1 MSTAKAGVVGEGVRS
16 ASRGG
21 TARSVTARCG
31 LVARGALYILI
42 GLIAVRVGFGK
53 GGGEADRQGA
63 LQELAGKPFGSVL
76 VWAVGI
82 GLIGMVLWR
91 LSEAAFGAAGPKGD
105 KATKRLTAA
114 GRAVFYAIAAFSVLS
129 FATGSGGGTSGGDE
143 QSRDL
148 TASAMELPAGR
159 WLVGAVG
166 LGVAVAGVII
176 AVRAAR
182 RTFRKHLDMV
192 GVADHWRKVVDVL
205 GVTGGVARG
214 AVFTAAG
221 GFVLYAAWRYDPSQA
236 KGMDDTLKTF
246 TQTPAGPWLLIAV
259 AIGLVLFGV
268 FSWAMARWRKV

>member
-1 MSTAKAGVVGEGVRS
+1 MSTARAGVVGEGVRS

-31 LVARGALYILI
+31 LAARGALYILI

-82 GLIGMVLWR
+82 GLVGMVLWR

-105 KATKRLTAA
+105 KASKRLMAA
-114 GRAVFYAIAAFSVLS
+114 GRAVFYGAAAFSVLS
-129 FATGSGGGTSGGDE
+129 FATGSGGGGSGDE
-143 QSRDL
+143 QSRDW
-148 TASAMELPAGR
+148 TASALGLPAGR

-166 LGVAVAGVII
+166 IGIAVAGVVI

-182 RTFRKHLDMV
+182 RTFRKHLDMT
-192 GVADHWRKVVDVL
+192 GVSEHWRKAVDVL

-214 AVFTAAG
+214 AVFTVVGA
-221 GFVLYAAWRYDPSQA
+221 FVLYAAWRYDPSQA
-236 KGMDDTLKTF
+236 KGMDDTLRTF